1 MHSRAYRFG
10 AALTAVFAL
19 LLAACAPAAAPSPTT
34 APAKPAAQAT
44 TPPKPAAS
52 ATKPAAAAASPA
64 AAAASPAAKPSA
76 QAMSGPDWDKVVAA
90 AKQEGTL
97 VLATH
102 AGSGYQKWA
111 TKAQEEMAK
120 LGIKLEATTIKASD
134 FAPRVLAEQRNG
146 QFLWDL
152 HVGPASNMYT
162 VVAPAGG
169 MEPIKPFLDALPAD
183 VKDNSKW
190 AGGFELFSDPTNPV
204 TLITQLSESGG
215 AFVNTE
221 KAGGKIAKPED
232 LLDPKWKGQI
242 VIYDPTVSNGGSMS
256 VSDFTGRQ
264 GEDFVKK
271 LVLDQEARYVE
282 TSRQATEW
290 IAQGRYPIGFG
301 LDATYLAEL
310 QAKGVGTSVVRE
322 KDFATYVLAHGVS
335 VLKNAPHPNATKVFL
350 NYFLSQPGQ
359 DTWADISTKDA
370 SSRRLDVKV
379 YHPEATPDYKNFAKY
394 KVIQGTASGNETLKK
409 TLAITK
415 QR

>member
-1 MHSRAYRFG
+1 MAG
-10 AALTAVFAL
+10 
-19 LLAACAPAAAPSPTT
+19 
-34 APAKPAAQAT
+34 Q
-44 TPPKPAAS
+44 
-52 ATKPAAAAASPA
+52 
-64 AAAASPAAKPSA
+64 
-76 QAMSGPDWDKVVAA
+76 DWEKVVAA

-111 TKAQEEMAK
+111 EKAKEEMAK

-152 HVGPASNMYT
+152 HVGPASNMFT

-169 MEPIKPFLDALPAD
+169 MEPIKPILDALPAD
-183 VKDNSKW
+183 VKDDSKW
-190 AGGFELFSDPTNPV
+190 AGGFELYSDPNNPV

-215 AFVNTE
+215 VFVNTE
-221 KAGGKIAKPED
+221 KAGGTIAKPED

-256 VSDFTGRQ
+256 LSDFTGRQ
-264 GEDFVKK
+264 GDEFLKQ
-271 LVLDQEARYVE
+271 LVLGQEARYVE

-310 QAKGVGTSVVRE
+310 QAKGVGTSVVRN

-359 DTWADISTKDA
+359 DAWADISTNDA

-379 YHPEATPDYKNFAKY
+379 YHPEATPDYKNFSKY
-394 KVIQGTASGNETLKK
+394 TVIQGTASGNETLKK
-409 TLAITK
+409 TLEITK